1 MCVIALAERGAL
13 FDPGPCMY
21 MEKLAVGPAV
31 DPKAISLNKSIKE
44 NLEAV
49 AKALS
54 KPIGC
59 VINAAFHIQIL
70 CILLR
75 FASCFWLS

>member
-1 MCVIALAERGAL
+1 LQVIALAERSAL

-21 MEKLAVGPAV
+21 MHKLAVGPEV
-31 DPKAISLNKSIKE
+31 DPASVSLDASVKE

-49 AKALS
+49 SLALG

-59 VINAAFHIQIL
+59 AHTHIVRGAESIVSA
-70 CILLR
+70 R
-75 FASCFWLS
+75 SV